1 MAKPN
6 TESDRQASLEKEQN
20 ALTRSARWTYN
31 TEMDPSIRLVP
42 EFVML
47 GSDELRKA
55 LPLNEHE
62 HPGCYE
68 FVLIERGKARW
79 ELEGG
84 LYETHAGDLFHSRP
98 GEKHRGGFNVIEP
111 CKFWWLIISAPHQ
124 EGWLRLAPEE
134 SIHMDQA
141 LSRLPRVMQ
150 IGLPP
155 VESFKKLKKALI
167 IEGPHQSTAVR
178 SALLDILL
186 ALIQPSSDTYAI
198 APDLL
203 HQFNGLVAKMGN
215 EPEWRPS
222 VKELAAIA
230 GVSTSHFYRTFQ
242 EFSGEPPVTYVERLR
257 VKAACR
263 QLAESQDSVTDIS
276 HRLGYQSSQ
285 HFATVFKRFV
295 GVTPTQWRNSH
306 SDSPK

>member
-1 MAKPN
+1 MAKPHA
-6 TESDRQASLEKEQN
+6 ESNKPASSEKEQN
-20 ALTRSARWTYN
+20 SLTRSARWTYN
-31 TEMDPSIRLVP
+31 TAIDPSIRLVP

-55 LPLNEHE
+55 LPLDEHE

-84 LYETHAGDLFHSRP
+84 LYETQAGDLFHSRP

-111 CKFWWLIISAPHQ
+111 CKFWWLIISAPHRK
-124 EGWLRLAPEE
+124 GWLQLAPEE
-134 SIHMDQA
+134 SILMDQL

-155 VESFKKLKKALI
+155 VESFKKLKKALAI
-167 IEGPHQSTAVR
+167 DGPLRSTAVR

-186 ALIQPSSDTYAI
+186 AIVQPSASTYAI

-203 HQFNGLVAKMGN
+203 HQINGLIAKMGN
-215 EPEWRPS
+215 EPEWRPT
-222 VKELAAIA
+222 VEELAAIA
-230 GVSTSHFYRTFQ
+230 GVSASHFYRIFQ
-242 EFSGEPPVTYVERLR
+242 EFTGEPPITYVERLR

-263 QLAESQDSVTDIS
+263 QLVESQDSVTDIS

-285 HFATVFKRFV
+285 HFATVFKRFI

-306 SDSPK
+306 SDSSK